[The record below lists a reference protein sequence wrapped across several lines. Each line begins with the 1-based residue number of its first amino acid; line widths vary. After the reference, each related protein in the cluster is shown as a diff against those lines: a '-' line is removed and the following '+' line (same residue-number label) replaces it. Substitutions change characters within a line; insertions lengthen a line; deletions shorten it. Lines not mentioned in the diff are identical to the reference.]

1 MVIRVFGLHC
11 CASFCSAALW
21 MSYKY
26 TYIPSRSSVPP
37 MLPCPRPTPLGH
49 HRTRAELPVLH
60 GSLLLAMYLTHGGVY
75 VAPLFSRF
83 IPHSSL
89 PVSACSLLL
98 LIWFCFVNQFICT
111 VFLDSTCVTILYFS
125 FWLKSLCMIDSKSIS
140 LEMTQVSIFYAGQCY
155 SSCPPLSPCSR
166 LLCLLLCSC
175 PNKFTC
181 TIFLDPIYVLLY
193 DVCFPAVLLCGALV
207 HARLLPMAWVHS
219 VSWFRGIPLCTCH
232 ALFVQRLLPS
242 PGCCK

>member
-37 MLPCPRPTPLGH
+37 TLPCPRPTPLGH

-166 LLCLLLCSC
+166 LL
-175 PNKFTC
+175 
-181 TIFLDPIYVLLY
+181 YVCFSVPVQISSLVPFFWIPYMCYYMMFVFLLY
-193 DVCFPAVLLCGALV
+193 CCVALWSMHVYCRWPESILFPGSVVSHCAHVPRPLHPEVASISWLL
-207 HARLLPMAWVHS
+207 
-219 VSWFRGIPLCTCH
+219 
-232 ALFVQRLLPS
+232 
-242 PGCCK
+242 